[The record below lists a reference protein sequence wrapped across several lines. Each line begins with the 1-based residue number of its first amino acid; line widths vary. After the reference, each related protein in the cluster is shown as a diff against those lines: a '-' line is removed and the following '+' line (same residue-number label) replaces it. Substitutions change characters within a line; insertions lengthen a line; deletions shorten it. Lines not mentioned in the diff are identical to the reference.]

1 MVWIKTE
8 VVLAFLGLNPGQR
21 KKKTKEKEKRRGEIK
36 GGERHRRKEKKPI
49 FNITFLCFPSAW
61 KTY

>member
-1 MVWIKTE
+1 MWE
-8 VVLAFLGLNPGQR
+8 
-21 KKKTKEKEKRRGEIK
+21 EIK
-36 GGERHRRKEKKPI
+36 GREKRKEKKKVL